1 MATTTIPVAKETR
14 EHLRSFGKKGETY
27 DQILRRLM
35 SLAEYEGFME
45 KQYERLKDKEAFVS
59 LDEL

>member
-1 MATTTIPVAKETR
+1 MGVTTIPVERETR
-14 EHLRSFGKKGETY
+14 ERLRSFGKKGETY
-27 DQILRRLM
+27 DQILRRLL

-45 KQYERLKDKEAFVS
+45 RQYERLKDKEAFVS